1 MLFLKEV
8 RINKVNQR
16 GKNNEKFNDLR
27 INADYECRMLKIMMY
42 LITWFKFLQKY
53 LQRQNKNIS

>member
-42 LITWFKFLQKY
+42 LIT
-53 LQRQNKNIS
+53 